1 MSEKVKIKPKKK
13 PRAKNNNKEKKDDL
27 KKKLKKRRNK
37 KSFEEKHIRV
47 TTYLENSV
55 REKLELLKDK
65 GVIGSYTELINQ
77 SVKHFIAEHLE

>member
-1 MSEKVKIKPKKK
+1 MSEKKKVKLKKK
-13 PRAKNNNKEKKDDL
+13 TVTKDKKPEDDDL
-27 KKKLKKRRNK
+27 KEKLRKRRNK
-37 KSFEEKHIRV
+37 KSFDEKHVRV

-65 GVIGSYTELINQ
+65 GLIESYTQLINQ

>member
-1 MSEKVKIKPKKK
+1 MSKKVKIKPKKK
-13 PRAKNNNKEKKDDL
+13 PRVKNKEEKDDL
-27 KKKLKKRRNK
+27 KGKLKKRRNK

-77 SVKHFIAEHLE
+77 SVKHFIADHLE

>member
-1 MSEKVKIKPKKK
+1 MSEKKKVKLKKK
-13 PRAKNNNKEKKDDL
+13 TVTKEKKPENDDL
-27 KKKLKKRRNK
+27 KEKLKNRRNK
-37 KSFEEKHIRV
+37 KSFEEKHVRV

-77 SVKHFIAEHLE
+77 SVKHYIAKHLD